1 MSNNPKTPISFFKAL
16 KEIDTLKGSKLY
28 SIFFLVWLLPL
39 GSILCVI
46 LLFVRF
52 YLQVKN
58 RF

>member
-1 MSNNPKTPISFFKAL
+1 MSYSPKTPISFSDVL
-16 KEIDTLKGSKLY
+16 KEIETSKGPKLY

-52 YLQVKN
+52 YLQMKN

>member
-1 MSNNPKTPISFFKAL
+1 MSSNPKTSISFFKAL

-28 SIFFLVWLLPL
+28 SIFILVWLLPL

-58 RF
+58 RI